1 MHIIHAH
8 THTNKH
14 RTKPGE
20 SGRGEAH
27 RVCERATDLSIHMY
41 MYCTLNGIYIYS
53 IVHRYVNVCLALCVF
68 LLNQGLSAVAL
79 ARASR
84 LRACLAAL
92 LTYLCQISINND
104 SKKDNNSNNKSKSN
118 NNNSSNWHRHDAEY
132 ILHLHAQ
139 TYIIYTHRQGWG
151 EPEAPRSMQ

>member
-1 MHIIHAH
+1 M
-8 THTNKH
+8 
-14 RTKPGE
+14 
-20 SGRGEAH
+20 
-27 RVCERATDLSIHMY
+27 RASDRFKYSYVYVLYIEW
-41 MYCTLNGIYIYS
+41 YIYS

-68 LLNQGLSAVAL
+68 LLNQGLSAAAL

-104 SKKDNNSNNKSKSN
+104 SKKDNNNNNKSN

-151 EPEAPRSMQ
+151 EPEAPQSMQ